1 MQRIDLTATA
11 VRNIGEAAEGV
22 VGSWVVQVSGTF
34 SGALKLRKKIRRG
47 VVADGSAAPTYYQDF
62 AAGTNVAAN
71 TDITAAGL
79 FLVPCY
85 GCDLVLD
92 YTHTS
97 GTCVVE
103 VEPLLG

>member
-1 MQRIDLTATA
+1 MQTLTLNATG

-34 SGALKLRKKIRRG
+34 SGNLKLRKKIRRG
-47 VVADGSAAPTYYQDF
+47 VVANASAAPTYYTDF
-62 AAGTNVAAN
+62 SAGTNVAAN

-85 GCDLVLD
+85 GCDLILD
-92 YTHTS
+92 YTHAS
-97 GTCVVE
+97 GACVVE